1 MKETGV
7 TRKLDELGRIVIP
20 KEIRTNFRIEE
31 GDFIEFYLNDNEIVI
46 KKPSPLK
53 GLDDEIYKLFQIYNL
68 KFYNSIAIIDNNSII
83 LGYGKDSDKIK
94 NSLSSLNLN
103 MYDSKTLMRY
113 KHEQDNFIIATIISI
128 YTISPA
134 TYIFT
139 KLTICSFIQSIN
151 GCSAVNII
159 FMMFGL
165 STISYDAFDNGEAFL
180 FTLPITKKLYVQEKY
195 VFSLGALLCGFL
207 LSLVL
212 LLTIKGAG
220 ASEISFATGYMLGG
234 TLFLSIMLPIEL
246 KFGPEK
252 ARLAMIAAMIIIA
265 SSVYAIVGVAKK
277 LNMDE
282 YFGELAHIGVPSIL
296 TFLGLVSALII
307 FISYK
312 FSCRIMEK
320 KEF

>member
-1 MKETGV
+1 M
-7 TRKLDELGRIVIP
+7 
-20 KEIRTNFRIEE
+20 
-31 GDFIEFYLNDNEIVI
+31 
-46 KKPSPLK
+46 K
-53 GLDDEIYKLFQIYNL
+53 GLLL
-68 KFYNSIAIIDNNSII
+68 KDLALVKAQMRSAIIIFAVVIFMLIAGQDTGFVI
-83 LGYGKDSDKIK
+83 
-94 NSLSSLNLN
+94 
-103 MYDSKTLMRY
+103 MY
-113 KHEQDNFIIATIISI
+113 A
-128 YTISPA
+128 
-134 TYIFT
+134 
-139 KLTICSFIQSIN
+139 
-151 GCSAVNII
+151 NII

-165 STISYDAFDNGEAFL
+165 STISYDAFDNGEVFL

-234 TLFLSIMLPIEL
+234 TVFLSVMLPIEL

-265 SSVYAIVGVAKK
+265 SSVYAIVGVARK
-277 LNMDE
+277 LNMEE

-312 FSCRIMEK
+312 ISCRIMEK